1 MAANGGNVS
10 NIFVVPF
17 WVNTETPAKT
27 NFALVLRSVAL
38 GAALVNIVV
47 FLTLRKFFFKFLLAM
62 SISDAFYEILL
73 IATTA
78 TNFYANDPNVTS
90 QTVYTSQQM
99 RIYLSDYLTSCMAV
113 FNVVIECLLTTHR
126 IILLT
131 RSRPKSE
138 KTRTSSSLKL
148 LKHPFSVSSI
158 IFGLLL
164 LIYSPVIFIYQSK
177 KVRIDSEERYIYSK
191 TEFGESRLGVIVL
204 NSLNVSR
211 IVLTLVVLSILN
223 TIAIVKFGRYFRRKK
238 ELSGK
243 DPESASAM
251 INSSSEKTRLKKQ
264 EDCRQK
270 NITLM
275 LIIVSFFYIIGNI
288 PYSVHYILRYT
299 FNVRVELL
307 VFASITLS
315 NLVIILKTPVY
326 YMLDSS
332 FRNRISLM
340 FRR

>member
-1 MAANGGNVS
+1 MAENYWSNVS
-10 NIFVVPF
+10 HVYVVPF
-17 WVNTETPAKT
+17 GLNNESPTKT
-27 NFALVLRSVAL
+27 NFFIIIRCAAL
-38 GAALVNIVV
+38 GAALVNTVV
-47 FLTLRKFFFKFLLAM
+47 FLTLRKFVFKYLLVM
-62 SISDAFYEILL
+62 SISDALYEILL

-90 QTVYTSQQM
+90 QAVYTSQQM
-99 RIYLSDYLTSCMAV
+99 RIYLSDYLTTCMAV

-138 KTRTSSSLKL
+138 KTRASSSLQL
-148 LKHPFSVSSI
+148 VRHPFSVSSI

-164 LIYSPVIFIYQSK
+164 LVYSPVMFIYQSK
-177 KVRIDSEERYIYSK
+177 KDKQGYIYSK
-191 TEFGESRLGVIVL
+191 TEFGQSRLGVIVL
-204 NSLNVSR
+204 NTLNVSR
-211 IVLTLVVLSILN
+211 IVLTLVILSILN
-223 TIAIVKFGRYFRRKK
+223 TIAILKFKRYFRRKK

-243 DPESASAM
+243 DAESVSAIM
-251 INSSSEKTRLKKQ
+251 NSSSEKARLKKQ

-275 LIIVSFFYIIGNI
+275 LIVVSFFYIIGNI

-299 FNVRVELL
+299 FNIRVELL
-307 VFASITLS
+307 LFASVTLS

-332 FRNRISLM
+332 FRNRISSLCL
-340 FRR
+340 R